1 MFKRFFSGS
10 GSSGGGAQAATPTSL
25 LTPDTLRRLQVFSHL
40 SHDELILLANKLE
53 LREFEASTFLFQ
65 SGANDDIDYFLVKG
79 RVQITAVD
87 GGERIISG
95 GSDKAQT
102 VLCALRPRQF
112 TAVALLDSTCLAIDR
127 KVLAEIMASAPDST
141 GAARQP
147 ESDDTTE
154 EQDPVPT
161 DPIQALDSKAAKQL
175 EASFNDDLE
184 QNRFVITSLPEV
196 AIKVRKVLDNPEF
209 TADQVAT
216 VINTDPAIAAKL
228 LKASNSPLYR
238 TWEPCETTIEA
249 VVRLGVTTTR
259 QLVMSFTLKDLFKAE
274 TVALKRAMHDAWRH
288 TVFHAAIAWV
298 MAKESGAF
306 SAEEAMTAAMLS
318 NMGVLTVC
326 AYLENH
332 TDAQQ
337 SPDNI
342 AATVAHLKAQVSAQI
357 LSKWGLSNQLIE
369 CGRHADHWDRE
380 HEGETDLC
388 DLVIVAGLHAYIGR
402 RKVPRIDQVPAF
414 QKLYKAGLLDP
425 DQALDFLETAGE
437 QVAQA
442 RALLEF

>member
-1 MFKRFFSGS
+1 LFSGKDS
-10 GSSGGGAQAATPTSL
+10 RDGSARNAPQSSK
-25 LTPDTLRRLQVFSHL
+25 LTPDILRRLRVFSHL

-53 LREFEASTFLFQ
+53 LVEFAVGACLFK
-65 SGANDDIDYFLVKG
+65 SGDKDDIDYFLIKG

-87 GGERIISG
+87 GDERLITG
-95 GSDKAQT
+95 GTDRAQT
-102 VLCALRPRQF
+102 ALCALRPRQF

-127 KVLAEIMASAPDST
+127 EVLADIMASAPDSS
-141 GAARQP
+141 GAARAQGSNQDMTDEH
-147 ESDDTTE
+147 ESLPDPTE
-154 EQDPVPT
+154 
-161 DPIQALDSKAAKQL
+161 ALDSRAAAQL
-175 EASFNDDLE
+175 EASFNDDLQ

-196 AIKVRKVLDNPEF
+196 AVKVRKELEKPEF
-209 TADQVAT
+209 TAEQVAA

-238 TWEPCETTIEA
+238 TWEPCESTLEA
-249 VVRLGVTTTR
+249 VVRLGASTTR

-274 TVALKRAMHDAWRH
+274 AATLKRAMHDAWRH
-288 TVFHAAIAWV
+288 TVYHAAIAWV
-298 MAKESGAF
+298 MARETGAF

-332 TDAQQ
+332 PDVHK
-337 SPDNI
+337 SPDSI
-342 AATVAHLKAQVSAQI
+342 AATIAHLKAHVSGRI
-357 LSKWGLSNQLIE
+357 LTKWGLSGQLIE
-369 CGRHADHWDRE
+369 CGRHADHWGRD
-380 HEGETDLC
+380 HEGSVDLC

-414 QKLYKAGLLDP
+414 QKLHKADLLDP
-425 DQALDFLETAGE
+425 DRALDFLKAAGE

-442 RALLEF
+442 RALIEF